1 MNPCC
6 TAVIKKA
13 MTANPLLCAIDTAD
27 LARAKTLAA
36 SLAGVVGGIKL
47 GLEFFAAH
55 GPDGVQQV
63 AHARTPLFLDLK
75 LHDIPNTVAG
85 AVRAAAALEPL
96 LLTLHT
102 AGGPG
107 MMEAAKNAADLV
119 ASQGKR
125 RVKLLG
131 VTVLTS
137 LDDGDLAAVGQQ
149 GPVGEQVQRL
159 AVLARDS
166 GLDGVVCAPLEVAA
180 LREICGPDFLLVV
193 PGIRPAGA
201 ASGDQKRVMNPRAA
215 IQAGADYL
223 VVGRPIT
230 EATHPAAAAQAILD
244 ELR

>member
-1 MNPCC
+1 M
-6 TAVIKKA
+6 
-13 MTANPLLCAIDTAD
+13 NPLLCAIDTAD

-36 SLAGVVGGIKL
+36 ALTGVVGGIKL

-55 GPDGVQQV
+55 GPAGVRHVVDGKS
-63 AHARTPLFLDLK
+63 PLFLDLK

-107 MMEAAKNAADLV
+107 MMEAARNAADLV
-119 ASQGKR
+119 ASEGKR

-137 LDDGDLAAVGQQ
+137 LDDGDLAAVGQR

-159 AVLARDS
+159 AVLARDG

-180 LREICGPDFLLVV
+180 LRQLCGSDFLLVV
-193 PGIRPAGA
+193 PGIRPAGS
-201 ASGDQKRVMNPRAA
+201 ASGDQKRVMSPRAA

-230 EATHPAAAAQAILD
+230 EATHPAAAAQAILN